1 MLIINYKSI
10 QKLCKTGNNGNQMNK
25 RPLLLGFL
33 IGLIVLLEQGCD
45 MNDPAKYETN
55 EPVLTIQEFFN
66 GTVKGYGMI
75 QKRSGE
81 VRRRFVVT
89 MEGKWTANEGT
100 LDEYFV
106 FDDGDKQYR
115 QWKINLIDEHHF
127 TATASDVKGVA
138 MGEQYGNVIK
148 MSYKLLIPY
157 NSSTVALSMDDWL
170 YRIDK
175 QVVINRATMKKLG
188 IPVGSITASFFKD

>member
-115 QWKINLIDEHHF
+115 QWKINRCL
-127 TATASDVKGVA
+127 
-138 MGEQYGNVIK
+138 
-148 MSYKLLIPY
+148 
-157 NSSTVALSMDDWL
+157 
-170 YRIDK
+170 
-175 QVVINRATMKKLG
+175 
-188 IPVGSITASFFKD
+188 FF